1 MMGRI
6 AEHFMAQMAEL
17 DFLEI
22 DTLLSEDERLV
33 RRTARAFVDDRVLPV
48 IRKHHREGTFPL
60 ELAREMAQLGF
71 FGANLEGYGCAG
83 MSDAEY
89 GLLMQELERGDSGV
103 RSFVSVQ
110 SSLAMFAIWRFGS
123 EDQKQRWLPAMAR
136 GEAIGCF
143 GLTEPNFGSN
153 PAGMTTRARPV
164 SGGFVLNGE
173 KTWITNGSIAD
184 VAVIWAK
191 YADTDEV
198 RGFLVEKGAPGFTAS
213 DLHNKMSMRASVTSS
228 LAFADCDLP
237 ADAALPEAVGLKA
250 PLACLNNA
258 RMGIGWGAIGAA
270 SACFEEAR
278 RYTLERTQFAGK
290 PIASHQLVQNELA
303 WMVTEISKA
312 QLLALHVTRLKEQGH
327 LHHSH
332 VSMLKR
338 NNVWMALE
346 TARRSRDLLGANG
359 ITDEYCAFR
368 HMANLETVKT
378 YEGTHNI
385 HTLVIGQRVTG
396 IAAFE

>member
-1 MMGRI
+1 MPQSARV
-6 AEHFMAQMAEL
+6 
-17 DFLEI
+17 DFLEL
-22 DTLLSEDERLV
+22 DSLLSEDERLV
-33 RRTARAFVDDRVLPV
+33 QRTARQFVDDRVLPV
-48 IRKHHREGTFPL
+48 IRRHYRDGTFPL
-60 ELAREMAQLGF
+60 ELAGGMAQLGF

-83 MSDAEY
+83 MSDLEY

-110 SSLAMFAIWRFGS
+110 SSLSMFAIWRFGS
-123 EDQKQRWLPAMAR
+123 EEQKQRWLPAMAR

-153 PAGMTTRARPV
+153 PAGMTTRARIV
-164 SGGFVLNGE
+164 EGGFVLDGE

-184 VAVIWAK
+184 VAVVWAK
-191 YADTDEV
+191 YGQTDEV
-198 RGFLVEKGAPGFTAS
+198 RGFLVEKGTPGFTTS
-213 DLHNKMSMRASVTSS
+213 DIHNKMSMRASLTSS
-228 LAFADCDLP
+228 LSLNGCALP
-237 ADAALPEAVGLKA
+237 ASAALPEAVGLKA

-270 SACFEEAR
+270 MACYEEAR
-278 RYTLERTQFAGK
+278 QYTLDRTQFAGK

-303 WMVTEISKA
+303 WMITEISKA
-312 QLLALHVTRLKEQGH
+312 QLLALHITRLKMQGRV
-327 LHHSH
+327 HHTH

-396 IAAFE
+396 LPAFE

>member
-1 MMGRI
+1 ML
-6 AEHFMAQMAEL
+6 QPPNL

-22 DTLLSEDERLV
+22 DSLLGEDERMV
-33 RRTARAFVDDRVLPV
+33 RRTARAFVDDRVQPV
-48 IRKHHREGTFPL
+48 IREHYRQGTFPL
-60 ELAREMAQLGF
+60 SLVGEMAQMGF
-71 FGANLEGYGCAG
+71 FGANLEGYGCAA
-83 MSDAEY
+83 MSDIEY
-89 GLLMQELERGDSGV
+89 GLLMQELERADSGV

-123 EDQKQRWLPAMAR
+123 EEQKQRWLPAMAR

-153 PAGMTTRARPV
+153 PAGMTTRARV
-164 SGGFVLNGE
+164 AGNGFVLNGE
-173 KTWITNGSIAD
+173 KTWITNGSIAH
-184 VAVIWAK
+184 VAVVWAK
-191 YADTDEV
+191 YGDTDEV
-198 RGFLVEKGAPGFTAS
+198 RGFLIEKGTPGFTAS

-228 LAFADCDLP
+228 LSFSDCELP
-237 ADAALPEAVGLKA
+237 ASAALPGAIGLKA

-312 QLLALHVTRLKEQGH
+312 QLLALHVTRLKQQGR

-346 TARRSRDLLGANG
+346 TARRARDLLGANG
-359 ITDEYCAFR
+359 ITDEYCSFR

-396 IAAFE
+396 LAAFE